1 MIGWVESLHWK
12 FSTCATVTNSRLKHL
27 NFLHSELLHISN
39 ELRSYCRKH
48 YCKDYYLYKSVPGI
62 GGITAAAII
71 SELGDIRR
79 FNSLDELASIVG
91 LVPGL
96 YESSDTSQCL
106 GLSKRSNRQLR
117 SLLIESSWV
126 AVGKDMALQEYY
138 RRHAHKE
145 PNKAIIKVAH
155 KLLNRI
161 RAVIKSG
168 IPYQM
173 GLLK

>member
-1 MIGWVESLHWK
+1 M
-12 FSTCATVTNSRLKHL
+12 TRRLRQL
-27 NFLHSELLHISN
+27 NFLWYEMLQISN

-48 YCKDYYLYKSVPGI
+48 YRKDYYLYKSVPGI
-62 GGITAAAII
+62 AGITAAAIL

-79 FNSLDELASIVG
+79 FATQDELASIVG

-96 YESSDTSQCL
+96 YESSNNSQCL

-126 AVGKDMALQEYY
+126 AVRTDMALQEYY
-138 RRHAHKE
+138 RKHAHKE

-155 KLLNRI
+155 KLLSRI

-168 IPYQM
+168 IPYQK
-173 GLLK
+173 GLVK

>member
-1 MIGWVESLHWK
+1 MIEWIQSLTWK
-12 FSTCATVTNSRLKHL
+12 FSTCASVTNSRLKQL
-27 NFLHSELLHISN
+27 NFLHGELLSISS

-48 YCKDYYLYKSVPGI
+48 YRKDYFLYTSVPGI

-71 SELGDIRR
+71 AELGDIRR
-79 FNSLDELASIVG
+79 FNSLDELASLVG
-91 LVPGL
+91 LIPGL
-96 YESSDTSQCL
+96 YESGNNSQCL

-117 SLLIESSWV
+117 SLLVESSWV
-126 AVGKDMALQEYY
+126 AVSKDMALQQYY
-138 RRHAHKE
+138 RKHAHKE

-168 IPYQM
+168 IPYQQ
-173 GLLK
+173 GLVK